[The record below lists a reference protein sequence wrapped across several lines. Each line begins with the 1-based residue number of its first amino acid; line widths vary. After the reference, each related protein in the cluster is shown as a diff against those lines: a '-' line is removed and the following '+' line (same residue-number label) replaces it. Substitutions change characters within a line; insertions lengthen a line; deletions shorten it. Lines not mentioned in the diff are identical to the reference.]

1 MYMTFTKVQVSFI
14 GAYVAGG
21 HIRLNLTLLISQVE
35 SDGALTLIY
44 IAMDILDGR
53 DATTQLYID
62 MRIVSLAEV
71 WAIGYNPTVI
81 NDHSLSPIS
90 RVWYGHWGAN
100 TSLPAVHKIAIM
112 S

>member
-1 MYMTFTKVQVSFI
+1 MYMTFTKVHVSFI
-14 GAYVAGG
+14 GAIVAGG

-44 IAMDILDGR
+44 IAMDILDGC
-53 DATTQLYID
+53 DATTHLYID
-62 MRIVSLAEV
+62 MRIVFLAEV
-71 WAIGYNPTVI
+71 WAIGYYPKVI

-90 RVWYGHWGAN
+90 RVCYSHWGAN
-100 TSLPAVHKIAIM
+100 TGPPAVHRIAIM